1 MKTVVLDVE
10 TIADTAAMARAGY
23 VSAEGEFAPWPLHE
37 LACASVLIV
46 RKLGLNEPTFD
57 LRSFSRGEM
66 SERAIIASVERIIED
81 AQLIITYN
89 GQALDLPVLVA
100 RAILNDESIP
110 TLARLND
117 RCRPGLHYDLHQQ
130 VKGTGAGIKLA
141 HLCAAFGIPAKMGAN
156 GESVAGLVAAG
167 NWAGIEHYCET
178 DVLATWLA
186 VQMWESRDLPGHG
199 LEQWRLLDRWMARF
213 PIANP
218 LLGEFR
224 NALSAHEEWRGG
236 QRLGSPKEFA
246 QPRSDSDGGHGPVRG
261 SRDHAARFRPTFD
274 DIVF

>member
-1 MKTVVLDVE
+1 MKTVVLDIE

-23 VSAEGEFAPWPLHE
+23 VPDDGEFAPWPLHE

-46 RKLGLNEPTFD
+46 QKVGLNEPTFD

-66 SERAIIASVERIIED
+66 SERAIVANVERTIED
-81 AQLIITYN
+81 AQQIITYN
-89 GQALDLPVLVA
+89 GQAFDLPVLIT
-100 RAILNDESIP
+100 RAILTKESIP

-130 VKGTGAGIKLA
+130 VKGAGAGIKLA

-156 GESVAGLVAAG
+156 GESVAGLAAAG
-167 NWAGIEHYCET
+167 DWSGIENYCET

-199 LEQWRLLDRWMARF
+199 LEQWRLLDRWMPQF
-213 PIANP
+213 PNANP
-218 LLGEFR
+218 LLCEFR
-224 NALSAHEEWRGG
+224 NALSTHEDWRGG
-236 QRLGSPKEFA
+236 QRLGSPK
-246 QPRSDSDGGHGPVRG
+246 DSVRPHDPVRG
-261 SRDHAARFRPTFD
+261 SGGHAGRSRPTFE